1 MEVKLQSKQK
11 FVIKCSLRIVILK
24 EETNLVLQFLDLQSF
39 GAKELIKVG
48 IKESFFWEA
57 PLNKPLD
64 GKELF
69 GRMCKSNLV
78 LLSNADSDTSPPI
91 KNG

>member
-48 IKESFFWEA
+48 IKESFFGGA

-69 GRMCKSNLV
+69 CRMCKSNL